1 MTAAV
6 THTVQPRIK
15 LGVIG
20 LGYVGLPS
28 AAGFAELG
36 FSVIGTDINREK
48 LETLHEGRSP
58 LYEPGLQEL
67 LNKHIAS
74 GRLRFADDIAT
85 VVREASI
92 LFICVGTPQAED
104 GQADLSQVE
113 HVVRAIAPHLDE
125 YRIIVEKS
133 TVPVTTAGWIRN
145 TLALHS
151 NGAADFDVASN
162 PEFLREGSAVSD
174 FLNPDRIVLGVESQ
188 RARQM
193 LETLYDSFDCPI
205 FVTDLNTV
213 EIIKHASN
221 SFLAMRVSFINM
233 ISDLC
238 EATGADVKKVAE
250 GMGLDPRI
258 GHAYLEAGLGY
269 GGYCL
274 PKDIRGFI
282 HIGEQLGVDFSMLK
296 AVENVNEQ
304 RIERLL
310 GKVKEAAGPIEGK
323 QIGVLGLAFKP
334 GTDDTRVSPSIGV
347 VQRLQDK
354 GARLNLHDPQAIEN
368 TRSQIPDSPG
378 LVTYCDSAYAAAEGS
393 DALLLLTAWPEY
405 RELDLTRLRSLM
417 SSPIIIDGRNYLDPA
432 EARRAGF
439 QYSAMGRP

>member
-1 MTAAV
+1 MTL
-6 THTVQPRIK
+6 TVKPRMK

-36 FSVIGTDINREK
+36 FSVIGTDSNREK

-67 LNKHIAS
+67 LDKHTAT
-74 GRLRFADDIAT
+74 GRLRFADDIET
-85 VVREASI
+85 VVREATI
-92 LFICVGTPQAED
+92 LFICVGTPQAQD
-104 GQADLSQVE
+104 GQTDLSQVE
-113 HVVRAIAPHLDE
+113 HVVRAIAPHLDD

-133 TVPVTTAGWIRN
+133 TVPVTTAGWIRS
-145 TLALHS
+145 TVALHS
-151 NGAADFDVASN
+151 NGEAEFDVASN

-188 RARQM
+188 RAREM
-193 LETLYDSFDCPI
+193 LEALYDSFDCPI

-238 EATGADVKKVAE
+238 EATGADVEKVAE

-258 GHAYLEAGLGY
+258 GQAYLEAGLGY

-282 HIGEQLGVDFSMLK
+282 HIGERLGVDFSLLK
-296 AVENVNEQ
+296 AVEHVNEG
-304 RIERLL
+304 RIDRLMDKIVDAVGPVRGKKL
-310 GKVKEAAGPIEGK
+310 GVW
-323 QIGVLGLAFKP
+323 GLSFKP
-334 GTDDTRVSPSIGV
+334 GTDDTRISPSIMV
-347 VQRLQDK
+347 VMRLQSE
-354 GARLNLHDPQAIEN
+354 GVNLRLHDPQAMDNSRAQLPES
-368 TRSQIPDSPG
+368 RGGLEYCGSP
-378 LVTYCDSAYAAAEGS
+378 YEAADGS
-393 DALLLLTAWPEY
+393 DGLLIPTAWPEY
-405 RELDLTRLRSLM
+405 RELDFPHLRAMM
-417 SSPIIIDGRNYLDPA
+417 SEPVVVDGRNLLDPA
-432 EARRAGF
+432 EMRDLGF
-439 QYSAMGRP
+439 RYSSMGRP

>member
-1 MTAAV
+1 MTKP
-6 THTVQPRIK
+6 QPK

-28 AAGFAELG
+28 AAGFAEMG
-36 FSVIGTDINREK
+36 FSVIGTDSDPKK
-48 LETLHEGRSP
+48 LATLGEGRSP
-58 LYEPGLQEL
+58 LFEPGLQEL
-67 LNKHIAS
+67 LDKHTAT
-74 GRLRFADDIAT
+74 GRLQFTDDIAT
-85 VVREASI
+85 VVREATV
-92 LFICVGTPQAED
+92 LFICVGTPQAQD
-104 GQADLSQVE
+104 GQADLSQVSGAVKE
-113 HVVRAIAPHLDE
+113 IARHLDG

-133 TVPVTTAGWIRN
+133 TVPVTTADWIRR
-145 TLALHS
+145 TVETHT
-151 NGAADFDVASN
+151 NGDLEFDVASN
-162 PEFLREGSAVSD
+162 PEFLREGTAVAD
-174 FLNPDRIVLGVESQ
+174 FLNPDRIVLGVESE
-188 RARQM
+188 RAREV
-193 LETLYDSFDCPI
+193 LESLYASFDCPV
-205 FVTDLNTV
+205 FVTDLSTV

-282 HIGEQLGVDFSMLK
+282 HIGEHLGVDFSLLK
-296 AVENVNEQ
+296 AVEDVNDV

-310 GKVKEAAGPIEGK
+310 SKIEQATGQIHGK

-347 VQRLQDK
+347 VQRLQNA
-354 GARLNLHDPQAIEN
+354 GARLRLHDPQAIEN
-368 TRSQIPDSPG
+368 TRNQIPDSPG
-378 LVTYCDSAYAAAEGS
+378 LVKYCDSAYEAAEGS

-405 RELDLTRLRSLM
+405 RELDLPRLRGLM
-417 SSPIIIDGRNYLDPA
+417 SSPIIIDGRNYLEPD
-432 EARRAGF
+432 ETRRAGF